1 MDPISK
7 IISNRFVFLAI
18 RIVLGV
24 VFIWAS
30 IDKIAHPAGFAEAIY
45 NYRMLPYWTINL
57 MAIMMPWLEL
67 FCGILL
73 IVGVLW
79 RGSAFMIGVLLAV
92 FIVAL
97 SSALIRGLDISC
109 GCFTV
114 DGGHGVAVDLL
125 VRDILMIIGVG
136 ILLANPKGQLVL
148 IDRD

>member
-1 MDPISK
+1 MDLILR

-45 NYRMLPYWTINL
+45 NYRMLPHWTINL
-57 MAIMMPWLEL
+57 MAIIMPWLEL
-67 FCGILL
+67 ICGILL

-114 DGGHGVAVDLL
+114 DGDHGIAVDLL

-148 IDRD
+148 IDRN